1 MSYIKILNEQEKREV
16 EKKLNEQFGIEKIHG
31 LILRTGE
38 ERLFLFSGDFSEK
51 NIKNLERTVVIERTG
66 IYFAKIIQDKIK
78 LSIEGTQILGAQVKK
93 NIFELKDE
101 TQLEEW
107 MMGQDLPIK
116 TGKRDF
122 LVMKYK
128 EDFLGCGK
136 ASEEK
141 IGNFIPKSR
150 RLRAK
155 TR

>member
-1 MSYIKILNEQEKREV
+1 MSYIKILNEQEKHEV
-16 EKKLNEQFGIEKIHG
+16 ENKLNEQFGIEKVHG

-51 NIKNLERTVVIERTG
+51 DIKRLERTVVIERTG
-66 IYFAKIIQDKIK
+66 IYFAKFINDKIK
-78 LSIEGTQILGAQVKK
+78 LSIEGTQILKSQIKK

-101 TQLEEW
+101 KQLEEW
-107 MMGQDLPIK
+107 MMGQDLPIQ

-122 LVMKYK
+122 LVIKYK

-136 ASEEK
+136 ASEDK

-150 RLRAK
+150 RLRH
-155 TR
+155 RL